1 MSAPGQATLGDW
13 QTFTPQLNRDPG
25 VTPAQGRVVF
35 HMERL
40 FRSTGG
46 GVKAHGTFLAACR
59 TKGISPAVPSYTP
72 TRCVEVLQ
80 MIESACRHHGM
91 HLFRD
96 VSTGWRQ
103 INLEVTQ

>member
-1 MSAPGQATLGDW
+1 MNMDA
-13 QTFTPQLNRDPG
+13 G

-35 HMERL
+35 HIERL

-59 TKGISPAVPSYTP
+59 VKGIPSAVSGYTP

-80 MIESACRHHGM
+80 LVESACRHHGM

-96 VSTGWRQ
+96 VGTGWRQ
-103 INLEVTQ
+103 INLEVSK

>member
-1 MSAPGQATLGDW
+1 MSPGYSATRMNMDA
-13 QTFTPQLNRDPG
+13 G

-35 HMERL
+35 HIERL

-59 TKGISPAVPSYTP
+59 TKGIPSAVSGYTP

-80 MIESACRHHGM
+80 LIESACRHRGM

-96 VSTGWRQ
+96 VGTGWRQ
-103 INLEVTQ
+103 INLNLEASS